1 MNAPVFRT
9 DLDYPPFAVAAIPA
23 YDPESPDLAILS
35 AFEEVRRN
43 KVWTYQFDD
52 YHQSLHPSVQEFA
65 DRDEAQLKREEFI
78 HGNFATTIP
87 GVVAQLLFMLTQVEQ
102 DRWVDR
108 DLAECGFRALLPHC
122 KALDWAAQMALN
134 AVDSLVHLEWDR
146 NLESYERNETVLG
159 HALEVEDLI
168 AKEAARQRAT
178 GGISQFVAD
187 LEAATERLITANAK
201 HGGGED
207 PAVKLMKTLAP
218 DQEAYLRKLEII
230 VAEDLGG
237 AASLW
242 MARDVQH
249 LIGAGKGPKN
259 KGEA

>member
-1 MNAPVFRT
+1 MSAPVFRT

-23 YDPESPDLAILS
+23 YDPESPDLAILA

-52 YHQSLHPSVQEFA
+52 YHQSLHPTVEEFA
-65 DRDEAQLKREEFI
+65 ERDEMQLRREEFI
-78 HGNFATTIP
+78 HGNFATTVP
-87 GVVAQLLFMLTQVEQ
+87 GVVAQLLFMLTQADQ

-108 DLAECGFRALLPHC
+108 DLAESGFRALLPHS
-122 KALDWAAQMALN
+122 KALDWSAQMTLN

-159 HALEVEDLI
+159 RALEIEDLI
-168 AKEAARQRAT
+168 DKEAARQRPT
-178 GGISQFVAD
+178 GGVSQFVAD
-187 LEAATERLITANAK
+187 LETAIERLIAANAK
-201 HGGGED
+201 HSDGED

-218 DQEAYLRKLEII
+218 DQAAYLRKLEII

-237 AASLW
+237 VAALW

-249 LIGAGKGPKN
+249 LIGMAKGPKS